1 MYETE
6 FPFIPNART
15 AADRELTESYQ
26 AAAAFMQ
33 TALLRPRVPRSRD
46 VTQISM
52 ATVPDGD
59 STNQVSSA
67 VLDAARSVRLK
78 YAYAAAACE
87 IVLHELDERARRLRL
102 AALAVRDAHDAG
114 SMFNVLASNGLLHRM
129 AHARLELVQIR
140 NKVDEDTHPGP
151 VLSDLHVEAEKAV
164 DELQSGLQIA
174 WPRRIFA
181 ERQWGF
187 GSSTG

>member
-1 MYETE
+1 
-6 FPFIPNART
+6 
-15 AADRELTESYQ
+15 
-26 AAAAFMQ
+26 
-33 TALLRPRVPRSRD
+33 
-46 VTQISM
+46 M

-129 AHARLELVQIR
+129 ARARLELVQIR

-151 VLSDLHVEAEKAV
+151 VLSDLLVEAEKAV